1 MWNSLEGKMW
11 SNIIQTVCVLTQA
24 GVAELRRAVGVE
36 EGEQLV
42 GKVYPLL
49 PLDKSL
55 LHIYRRTTQ
64 VTQRLYIR
72 VLK

>member
-1 MWNSLEGKMW
+1 MVKYDPNCL
-11 SNIIQTVCVLTQA
+11 CVLTQA

-42 GKVYPLL
+42 GKVDPLL

-55 LHIYRRTTQ
+55 LHVYRRT
-64 VTQRLYIR
+64 VIQRRYTR